1 MPRRKSESRKP
12 ARPYVPEPS
21 PPAPYQVRLSSTAVK
36 DLKDLGPFEAKAV
49 RALRRLMD
57 NPLAGHPLTGEL
69 KGLRSLELSLPG
81 GYRAVYPVKPKERVC
96 LVVMVG
102 PDEGLYERA
111 ARRVATLRRQGV
123 VACRQPPRP
132 PAVAPSPFPQ
142 QCLDLQPDRPQL
154 LV

>member
-69 KGLRSLELSLPG
+69 KGLRSLEFSLPG
-81 GYRAVYPVKPKERVC
+81 GAYRAVYALKPKEQVC
-96 LVVMVG
+96 LVVIVG
-102 PDEGLYERA
+102 PHERLYERA
-111 ARRVATLRRQGV
+111 ARRVAALRRAGE
-123 VACRQPPRP
+123 P
-132 PAVAPSPFPQ
+132 
-142 QCLDLQPDRPQL
+142 
-154 LV
+154 